1 MARLSLFVSRMS
13 SLQKKPGIPAKS
25 VKKAASKVA
34 KKVAKV
40 ATKAVKPTASALA
53 LVARRAQPSPRAV
66 KHARATLRALP
77 GRAGSFVKRNPVR
90 VLLGA
95 SAIGLV
101 LAKLR
106 QLV

>member
-1 MARLSLFVSRMS
+1 MS
-13 SLQKKPGIPAKS
+13 SLQKSGISAKS
-25 VKKAASKVA
+25 VKKVA
-34 KKVAKV
+34 KKVAGKTTKKV
-40 ATKAVKPTASALA
+40 AEKAAKPTGSALA
-53 LVARRAQPSPRAV
+53 IVARRVQPSHRVV
-66 KHARATLRALP
+66 KHRKATLRTLP
-77 GRAGSFVKRNPVR
+77 SRARSFVKRNPVR

>member
-1 MARLSLFVSRMS
+1 LWLFIWRMS
-13 SLQKKPGIPAKS
+13 SLKKKPGVSAKS
-25 VKKAASKVA
+25 VKKVA
-34 KKVAKV
+34 KRAAKG
-40 ATKAVKPTASALA
+40 AGSALA
-53 LVARRAQPSPRAV
+53 VVARRVPSSPRVV
-66 KHARATLRALP
+66 KQARAALKGLP
-77 GRAGSFVKRNPVR
+77 SRTRSFVKRNPVR